1 MKSCSNQTQMWSDR
15 KYKTVIVV
23 LFYPWKDTNLFL
35 NESFQ
40 VNFSLRHDVEEIGK
54 FAALHLIKLG

>member
-1 MKSCSNQTQMWSDR
+1 MWSDR